1 VIPQIVAAGILG
13 FILKGF
19 FNNDAIYALII
30 GGVSMILAGLLSL
43 AVNDNDKEKIKLSKT
58 S

>member
-1 VIPQIVAAGILG
+1 
-13 FILKGF
+13 LKNF

-43 AVNDNDKEKIKLSKT
+43 AVNDHDKEKKV
-58 S
+58 